1 MWFDST
7 ALRKNKNINYETVS
21 NVFNF
26 SHVTMF
32 TFNKDKRTA
41 SVNLLDDKYKV
52 FKDVVEL
59 QLEKVYR

>member
-1 MWFDST
+1 MKP
-7 ALRKNKNINYETVS
+7 LVIRIVLETGDTY
-21 NVFNF
+21 VFNF

-52 FKDVVEL
+52 FKD
-59 QLEKVYR
+59 